1 MFNKRINKKIII
13 PILLVILLALLI
25 SLIISSK
32 SLKKSNGI
40 KTPTDLPKYEPVFM
54 TSKEKEEW
62 GIDQDTRIQV
72 IQRSDEDNEIMVYKI
87 IRQEG
92 DLYYPED

>member
-13 PILLVILLALLI
+13 LVFLIILLALLI

-32 SLKKSNGI
+32 SLKKSNNI
-40 KTPTDLPKYEPVFM
+40 KIPTDLPKYEPVFM

-62 GIDQDTRIQV
+62 GIDQDIKIQV
-72 IQRSDEDNEIMVYKI
+72 IRRRDEDNGIMVYKV
-87 IRQEG
+87 IRQES